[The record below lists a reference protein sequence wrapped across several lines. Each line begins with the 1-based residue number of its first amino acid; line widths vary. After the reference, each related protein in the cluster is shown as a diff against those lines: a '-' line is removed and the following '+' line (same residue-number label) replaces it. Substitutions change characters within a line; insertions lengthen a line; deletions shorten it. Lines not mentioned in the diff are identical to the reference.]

1 MLWARTPV
9 PAQKFSWPGTE
20 KSKTSVVAGTS
31 TISVIGAHFEPD
43 FQLNMGLMFE
53 KELTLR
59 VTWGH
64 GFNDRDRILAML
76 AAGAVDPT
84 PAITHRFALADA
96 AEAYRVFD
104 GRQAIKVLL
113 NP

>member
-1 MLWARTPV
+1 
-9 PAQKFSWPGTE
+9 
-20 KSKTSVVAGTS
+20 
-31 TISVIGAHFEPD
+31 
-43 FQLNMGLMFE
+43 MFE

-76 AAGAVDPT
+76 ADGAIDPT
-84 PAITHRFALADA
+84 PAITHRFPLADA
-96 AEAYRVFD
+96 QEAYRVFD
-104 GRQAIKVLL
+104 AREAVKVLL